1 MISLVKLILPFTR
14 FISLTSFV
22 NFAGTY
28 CLEPPLPPAEADDE
42 AAGAF

>member
-14 FISLTSFV
+14 FISLTSLV

-28 CLEPPLPPAEADDE
+28 CLEPPPLADADDE
-42 AAGAF
+42 AADAF